1 MTGNLTVTAQY
12 EAVPA
17 PVQASPVTAVK
28 TGDQSSIIP
37 LLAVA
42 GAVLVL
48 AVGAA
53 AYRYIHKKK
62 K

>member
-1 MTGNLTVTAQY
+1 MTAQY